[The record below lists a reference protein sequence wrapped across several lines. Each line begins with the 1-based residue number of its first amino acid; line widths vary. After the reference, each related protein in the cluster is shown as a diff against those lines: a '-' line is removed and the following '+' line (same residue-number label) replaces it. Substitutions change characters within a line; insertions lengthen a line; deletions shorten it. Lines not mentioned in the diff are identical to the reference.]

1 MIKLVKNIYNFYVKR
16 YKKRFIISFLIYY
29 LLVILGGV
37 AGIFFS
43 VSREST
49 IQNVSTSLNTTIPS
63 LFQAISAGDLISV
76 ILTIFGFNASLGS
89 FFFITVLNMIGIG
102 TLIFLYRPFLW
113 GFIYAPINPQAT
125 ALLIYVIPTL
135 LLEGLAYVMAFAA
148 STDFILSIIKPHAL
162 DEEKRWDA
170 FKKAWINNLKS
181 YVLIL
186 IVLFIAAVVEAVT
199 ILYLI

>member
-1 MIKLVKNIYNFYVKR
+1 MIKFLRDICNFYVGR
-16 YKKRFIISFLIYY
+16 YKKRFYISFLIYY
-29 LLVILGGV
+29 LLVILGGIS
-37 AGIFFS
+37 GLFFS
-43 VSREST
+43 VSRENTVQS
-49 IQNVSTSLNTTIPS
+49 VSNSLNTTIPT
-63 LFQAISAGDLISV
+63 LFQAISAGDLLSV

-102 TLIFLYRPFLW
+102 TLVFLYRPFLW

-125 ALLIYVIPTL
+125 TLLIYVIPTL
-135 LLEGLAYVMAFAA
+135 LLEGLAYVMAFTA
-148 STDFILSIIKPHAL
+148 STDFILSIIKPSAL
-162 DEEKRWDA
+162 EEDKRLNA